1 MFDILGPEARL
12 LLEIALMA
20 ADLGRFSSAA
30 KILAALEA
38 FRPAHA
44 SLAVANAMLL
54 MRRGEMGEAV
64 EYIDRKALPA
74 NPGSAMLM
82 AFKGMA
88 LLECGRRRDALGAL
102 EEAAKSVADP
112 AAAKMAKDLINDR
125 CNGFGRG

>member
-1 MFDILGPEARL
+1 MFDINSSEARL

-20 ADLGRFSSAA
+20 TNLGRFSSAA

-44 SLAVANAMLL
+44 SLAVAKVML
-54 MRRGEMGEAV
+54 MMSMGDTIEAV
-64 EYIDRKALPA
+64 EYIDREALPA

-88 LLECGRRRDALGAL
+88 LLKCGRDADALCSL
-102 EEAAKSVADP
+102 EEASKSEADE

-125 CNGFGRG
+125 YNDFGCG

>member
-1 MFDILGPEARL
+1 MFDINSSEARL

-20 ADLGRFSSAA
+20 TNLGRFSSAA

-44 SLAVANAMLL
+44 SLAVAKVML
-54 MRRGEMGEAV
+54 MMSMGDTIEAV
-64 EYIDRKALPA
+64 EYIDREALPA
-74 NPGSAMLM
+74 NPSSAMLM

-88 LLECGRRRDALGAL
+88 LLKCGRDADALCSL
-102 EEAAKSVADP
+102 EEASKSEADE

-125 CNGFGRG
+125 YNDFGCG